1 VDRVLGHD
9 AAAGVWAE
17 RVEGLQCFLPGEI
30 RVRKEANGVAGAR
43 RPRVG
48 VDVTYLHQHPLVEVD
63 SQNENLYSTCQFG

>member
-1 VDRVLGHD
+1 M
-9 AAAGVWAE
+9 
-17 RVEGLQCFLPGEI
+17 
-30 RVRKEANGVAGAR
+30 AGAR